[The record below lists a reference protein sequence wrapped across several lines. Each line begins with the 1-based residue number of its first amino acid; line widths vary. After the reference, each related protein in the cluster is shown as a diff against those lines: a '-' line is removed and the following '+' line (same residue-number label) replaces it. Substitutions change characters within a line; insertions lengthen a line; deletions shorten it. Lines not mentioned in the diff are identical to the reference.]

1 MRQRSLAG
9 LEKAVSLATFL
20 GLERSRCPLRLAPR
34 SGIDSDQ
41 ASAVVIQR
49 TDENT
54 TVVSAARVRHAAN
67 DWSELTIDIE
77 AYPNSGVADF
87 GIAPLQSF
95 VLNLVIT
102 LDEHRVLWGQGEP
115 TSLGCHFGS
124 LAIAADG

>member
-1 MRQRSLAG
+1 
-9 LEKAVSLATFL
+9 
-20 GLERSRCPLRLAPR
+20 LRLAPR

-87 GIAPLQSF
+87 GIAAAAVLRFKFGDNARRASGPLGARRTDVSRLPF
-95 VLNLVIT
+95 WIT
-102 LDEHRVLWGQGEP
+102 SESQRTAEFTWYAP
-115 TSLGCHFGS
+115 
-124 LAIAADG
+124 